1 MGSRGAAGNTRK
13 KDVLICELPLQR
25 YRTNCHDREAGWD
38 INCLASN
45 SMIDLE
51 IEFVEFNGLHSPDDV
66 DPVTD

>member
-38 INCLASN
+38 
-45 SMIDLE
+45 DRRLE
-51 IEFVEFNGLHSPDDV
+51 NWPKMSERI
-66 DPVTD
+66 